1 MTKSLQMNQNL
12 AIDVRELKDLT
23 IVAYF
28 DDPILP
34 FALKEVINMRE
45 KKQLL
50 RLYEASL
57 PSWTVVLAQYG
68 FYKPWLRFAV
78 KYIVFIASL
87 ITMALGFWDL
97 YKNVPIFKDLIS
109 K

>member
-1 MTKSLQMNQNL
+1 LNLGEALSLDTR
-12 AIDVRELKDLT
+12 ILKDLT
-23 IVAYF
+23 IVCYF

-34 FALKEVINMRE
+34 YAFKEVINMPAHKE
-45 KKQLL
+45 LL

-68 FYKPWLRFAV
+68 FYKPWFRFAV
-78 KYIVFIASL
+78 RYIIFLASL
-87 ITMALGFWDL
+87 VTMVLGFWDL
-97 YKNVPIFKDLIS
+97 YKNVPVFKGIIA